1 MVHLFLDSLG
11 VTHFILKSHDFRC
24 WTSQDRFSY
33 ANERDAYSDV
43 TFPRKLFYITIYE
56 KLVVPTVRSVALQ
69 TMSSENNRY
78 GGTKSQQ
85 YSTSTAV
92 WGNFFLGGGL

>member
-1 MVHLFLDSLG
+1 MTSDAGLVKIDFLMQTSE
-11 VTHFILKSHDFRC
+11 TRILTSHSSENF
-24 WTSQDRFSY
+24 F
-33 ANERDAYSDV
+33 
-43 TFPRKLFYITIYE
+43 KITIYE

-92 WGNFFLGGGL
+92 WGNFGGGL